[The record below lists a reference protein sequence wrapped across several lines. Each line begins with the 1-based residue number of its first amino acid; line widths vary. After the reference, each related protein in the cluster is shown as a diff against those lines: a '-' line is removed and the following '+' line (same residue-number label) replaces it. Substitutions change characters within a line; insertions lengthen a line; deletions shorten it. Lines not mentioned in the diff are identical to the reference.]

1 MNKYEL
7 LALAKQKLKDHHL
20 DLKLADYLFRN
31 LYSFDKENVTTDEW
45 QLYNHILDKIL
56 SGIPYQYAVGKV
68 NFYGLEFK
76 VNNHVLIPR
85 FETEELVYYTIQ
97 YISKYFNNKAT
108 LVDIGTGSGIIAITL
123 KKNIP
128 NLTVYA
134 TDISINALEI
144 AKINAN
150 NLNVDIN
157 FLAGDMLAPI
167 KDLKFD
173 IIISNP
179 PYLSFNQIIDDIVIK
194 NEPHIALYG
203 GNDGLKYYRQ
213 LFKEVKAILNERSL
227 ICLEIS
233 EEIVT
238 GLKSL
243 LEEYFKDT
251 KYEFKKDMAGR
262 TRMLFIFNNLD

>member
-1 MNKYEL
+1 
-7 LALAKQKLKDHHL
+7 
-20 DLKLADYLFRN
+20 
-31 LYSFDKENVTTDEW
+31 
-45 QLYNHILDKIL
+45 
-56 SGIPYQYAVGKV
+56 
-68 NFYGLEFK
+68 
-76 VNNHVLIPR
+76 
-85 FETEELVYYTIQ
+85 
-97 YISKYFNNKAT
+97 
-108 LVDIGTGSGIIAITL
+108 
-123 KKNIP
+123 
-128 NLTVYA
+128 
-134 TDISINALEI
+134 
-144 AKINAN
+144 
-150 NLNVDIN
+150 
-157 FLAGDMLAPI
+157 MLAPI